1 MLDFI
6 TNYWQVIIVAI
17 IFIGAIIIK
26 LKVMWNG
33 NVIEW
38 LVAVCAEMERELGSG
53 TGRLKLAGAYE
64 IFIHTFPIA
73 SKFMSAEFFAILV
86 DEALDI
92 LDETIA
98 QNDKI
103 KSYIESK

>member
-6 TNYWQVIIVAI
+6 INYWQVIIVAI
-17 IFIGAIIIK
+17 ILIVVIIIK
-26 LKVMWNG
+26 LKEMWNG
-33 NVIEW
+33 NIIEW
-38 LVAVCAEMERELGSG
+38 LVSICAEMERELGPG

-64 IFIHTFPIA
+64 IFINTFPIA
-73 SKFMSAEFFAILV
+73 SKFMSAEFFAVLV
-86 DEALDI
+86 DEALEI

-103 KSYIESK
+103 KRYIENK